1 MGIFN
6 LFKNEEIEERSFS
19 TSLSNMF
26 VNNNVLINKSLVA
39 QLPCVESNIKKIAG
53 IISTLDI
60 NLLKKEYDFNN
71 YIEKDIR
78 LYLLNLQPNQFQTS
92 SNFKYK
98 IAEDLLFYG
107 TSYIRIF
114 RKGRKIV
121 ELYNIPFDTVSENIQ
136 IDKDGKVLGVD
147 YNYTLNQKTLK
158 SDEYDILKIES
169 GSMGILN
176 SPKLLELLIQYDES
190 LLKTIQNSC
199 QVNGVIES
207 NTRLTESVITRLRE
221 SWNKTFKGV
230 NNTGGTVILEDGL
243 KYKPIEVGIFNKELI
258 ESKKSFI
265 DDVDRIFGTYGITS
279 NDDLLKF
286 VIAPLVKCIENAFNK
301 DLLLEDEKKDSYN
314 FLFDCSNITRLNYG
328 EHSSIIANGID
339 KGLYTINEGRKELN
353 LKPFLIN
360 EEENQFLNLSMG
372 KIMLKT
378 DGTMILPNMGSSI
391 NSTTGE
397 VIASPKTP
405 TTINTEVV
413 ENGKNI

>member
-26 VNNNVLINKSLVA
+26 VNNNILVNKSLVA
-39 QLPCVESNIKKIAG
+39 QLPCVESNVKKIAG

-60 NLLKKEYDFNN
+60 NLLKKEYNYN
-71 YIEKDIR
+71 KYIEKDKR
-78 LYLLNLQPNQFQTS
+78 LYCLNLESNAFQTS

-107 TSYIRIF
+107 ASYVKIF
-114 RKGRKIV
+114 RKGRKIT
-121 ELYNIPFDTVSENIQ
+121 ELYNISFDTVSENIQ

-158 SDEYDILKIES
+158 SDEYDILEIKS
-169 GSMGILN
+169 GSRGILN

-199 QVNGVIES
+199 QVNGIIES
-207 NTRLTESVITRLRE
+207 DTRLTESVITRLRA

-265 DDVDRIFGTYGITS
+265 DDIDRIFGTYGITS

-328 EHSSIIANGID
+328 EHLNTIANGID

-372 KIMLKT
+372 KIMLKAN
-378 DGTMILPNMGSSI
+378 GTMILPNMGSSI

-397 VIASPKTP
+397 LIASTKTP

-413 ENGKNI
+413 ENGKSI